1 MRRVSRHV
9 TLVLMLVVP
18 LLAVTAPAASA
29 TSALTIT
36 PATGLIDGQTVHL
49 VATGLSAN
57 SVSGTEQCVSGH
69 QLSGCD
75 PLSFTLASTDAMG
88 GFSADFVVRTI
99 MHTPDGTFDCRTASC
114 VIGTNTTTEAAGAAY
129 GPIAFDPTGPLLPTP
144 PPPVA
149 HAMPNTGL
157 VDGQTVSV
165 DGTGFQANS
174 FAGVVECIA
183 GANRVGQCS
192 TANFDSGLTDQNGA
206 IHFTLRVHTILATD
220 AGTTVDCRSAVH
232 ACELQLGQ
240 LTSNNAIVMPISF
253 SAAGSTKITTPAAA
267 KPAATTAATPQF
279 TG

>member
-1 MRRVSRHV
+1 MRKVSRHV
-9 TLVLMLVVP
+9 TLLLLFVVP
-18 LLAVTAPAASA
+18 LLVMTAPSASA

-49 VATGLSAN
+49 VATGLPAN
-57 SVSGTEQCVSGH
+57 STSGTEQCVSGH

-75 PLSFTLASTDAMG
+75 PLSFTLSSTDAAG

-129 GPIAFDPTGPLLPTP
+129 GPITFDPTGPLLPTP

-149 HAMPNTGL
+149 HATPNTGL

-165 DGTGFQANS
+165 DGAGFQANR

-192 TANFDSGLTDQNGA
+192 TTNFDSGLTDQNGA
-206 IHFTLRVHTILATD
+206 IHFTLRVHTILTTD
-220 AGTTVDCRSAVH
+220 DGTTVDCRSAVH

-240 LTSNNAIVMPISF
+240 LTNSDAAVMAISF
-253 SAAGSTKITTPAAA
+253 SAAGSTKTTTPAAA
-267 KPAATTAATPQF
+267 KPAATTATPQF